1 MELRGKLRERKNEV
15 NDLRLV
21 LKEWWLMPHV
31 MCIVENSKEGVRG
44 KIREKEELMV
54 TAGIQLPRN
63 RIHISLHSSLSFLLL
78 LLHFLMLSFTF
89 SLRLSLSSSRLPLCS
104 FHFFSQILSKG

>member
-1 MELRGKLRERKNEV
+1 
-15 NDLRLV
+15 
-21 LKEWWLMPHV
+21 

-78 LLHFLMLSFTF
+78 HFLILSFSF